1 MASQDKVQALIA
13 ELPQYLP
20 SGVDLDALMQELLDP
35 SVPDSQLDV
44 YKRRI
49 IADPG
54 AAVVEA
60 VRSDAHTYA
69 LAAQDR
75 AGEQQRKQ
83 QAASEMASDPVGHT
97 FAGYLSGAN
106 LQKVRN
112 YVNTV
117 PADRRQALV
126 EQLAKE
132 WSGKGQ
138 GSDISAMQSPADQA
152 SALVSAGKDF
162 NFSHLMTDDERAQTL
177 PQDVVGYVLQGVDTK
192 GLNLDQLRSRLG
204 SLSGGELW
212 RAAQSIR
219 GQIQQDTRSHPGFL
233 GLLSGSGATTSTPN
247 VQGAINKAVQTLGK
261 AGDAAPGSYQGP
273 AQPPTQHGYGKY
285 VTPPAATQ
293 VPNLQTDLP
302 KDNNAYLA
310 GYLGISDAQLQQQ
323 YQSYVGVVNQTMA
336 RMSSNKDINVRPLP
350 MQEWVDSQV
359 NNLEGAY
366 KPILDYYSQ
375 SWAINHG
382 TRIPPDLM
390 VQLRTAVKNATPAAL
405 KAMDQ
410 AIVDWQKFLTGAAA
424 GGSTAIA
431 QQGLSQQ
438 QAQVQGVLA
447 GPSSVL
453 PSMPFLEDI
462 VTQYEASPVG
472 DRGEKAAKLALQK
485 QFMSTLGRMPST
497 QELDQLWKAD
507 QITQS
512 AYFNTQTVTGTNL
525 TFGQYNSAA
534 QRATSL
540 WQKYF
545 NKAPSQKDITFAA
558 GFQDEQQL
566 QDWVYAQPSHLK
578 GTNIGDYTALH
589 DAGDKVSKELW
600 NTPGTSGLTGALASA
615 MGKGG

>member
-20 SGVDLDALMQELLDP
+20 GGVDLDALMQALLDP
-35 SVPDSQLDV
+35 SVPDSQLDA
-44 YKRRI
+44 YRKRI

-75 AGEQQRKQ
+75 TGEQQRKQ

-97 FAGYLSGAN
+97 FAGYLKGAD
-106 LQKVRN
+106 LQKVRD

-117 PADRRQALV
+117 PADRQQALV

-138 GSDISAMQSPADQA
+138 GSDISAMQSPAEQA

-162 NFSHLMTDDERAQTL
+162 NFSHLMSDDERAQTL
-177 PQDVVGYVLQGVDTK
+177 PKDVIGYVLQGVDTK

-204 SLSGGELW
+204 SLSGGALW
-212 RAAQSIR
+212 RAVQSIR
-219 GQIQQDTRSHPGFL
+219 GQIQQDTTSHPGFL
-233 GLLSGSGATTSTPN
+233 GLLSGSGTTTSTPN

-261 AGDAAPGSYQGP
+261 ADAAAPGSYQGP
-273 AQPPTQHGYGKY
+273 AQQPTQHGYGTY
-285 VTPPAATQ
+285 VTPPQATQ
-293 VPNLQTDLP
+293 APNLQTDLP

-323 YQSYVGVVNQTMA
+323 YQSYVSVVNQTMA
-336 RMSSNKDINVRPLP
+336 RMSPGKDINVQPLP

-390 VQLRTAVKNATPAAL
+390 VQLRTAVKNAAPAAL

-410 AIVDWQKFLTGAAA
+410 AIVDWQKYLSGAAA
-424 GGSTAIA
+424 GGSAAIA
-431 QQGLSQQ
+431 QQGLT
-438 QAQVQGVLA
+438 QAQAQAQGVLA

-472 DRGEKAAKLALQK
+472 DKGEKAAKLALEK
-485 QFMSTLGRMPST
+485 QFMSTLGRMPT
-497 QELDQLWKAD
+497 TAELDRLWKAD
-507 QITQS
+507 QITQG

-525 TFGQYNSAA
+525 TYGQYNSAS

-566 QDWVYAQPSHLK
+566 QDWVYAQPSHVK
-578 GTNIGDYTALH
+578 GVNIGNYTALH
-589 DAGDKVSKELW
+589 DAGDKVSQQLW
-600 NTPGTSGLTGALASA
+600 NQPGTSGLTGALASA

>member
-1 MASQDKVQALIA
+1 MPPSNDYEILINYLQQQIPGADLSRLQALFGPLDDGTKQVLARALFAKAQDKFFNHDQQGIDSLVTGSAQDVQRSKDSPLAG
-13 ELPQYLP
+13 Q
-20 SGVDLDALMQELLDP
+20 SGVTP
-35 SVPDSQLDV
+35 
-44 YKRRI
+44 
-49 IADPG
+49 
-54 AAVVEA
+54 
-60 VRSDAHTYA
+60 
-69 LAAQDR
+69 
-75 AGEQQRKQ
+75 
-83 QAASEMASDPVGHT
+83 
-97 FAGYLSGAN
+97 
-106 LQKVRN
+106 
-112 YVNTV
+112 
-117 PADRRQALV
+117 
-126 EQLAKE
+126 
-132 WSGKGQ
+132 
-138 GSDISAMQSPADQA
+138 A
-152 SALVSAGKDF
+152 SA
-162 NFSHLMTDDERAQTL
+162 E
-177 PQDVVGYVLQGVDTK
+177 P
-192 GLNLDQLRSRLG
+192 
-204 SLSGGELW
+204 
-212 RAAQSIR
+212 
-219 GQIQQDTRSHPGFL
+219 
-233 GLLSGSGATTSTPN
+233 
-247 VQGAINKAVQTLGK
+247 
-261 AGDAAPGSYQGP
+261 
-273 AQPPTQHGYGKY
+273 
-285 VTPPAATQ
+285 PPAATVDAAAKVDPGYVTPRPDWAKQ
-293 VPNLQTDLP
+293 AAPVQSLQTDLP